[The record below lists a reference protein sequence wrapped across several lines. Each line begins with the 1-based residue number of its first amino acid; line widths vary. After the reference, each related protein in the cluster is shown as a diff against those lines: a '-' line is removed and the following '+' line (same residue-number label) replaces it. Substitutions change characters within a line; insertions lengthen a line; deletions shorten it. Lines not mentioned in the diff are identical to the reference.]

1 MDGNSIHK
9 SFLSLQINIQLPFIL
24 DVLLSVII
32 LGSLVAVL
40 WWDVWTLMDNYL
52 FPNDNT
58 KTIVFSIVIFISI
71 QLLSVLL
78 QALFSFTHNA
88 LQKCHYIIQLFFH
101 DVYFIIIG
109 MGSIAGWRGIWKGVD
124 MIIEMT
130 GPEVG
135 LVSVCLG
142 SFIILV
148 AVCSCTSLV
157 LKGYVMDG
165 SVEKWYN
172 LFNEYIGDVR
182 SYLQDT
188 KKVRIHTY
196 M

>member
-32 LGSLVAVL
+32 LGSLVAAL

-78 QALFSFTHNA
+78 QGLFSFTHNA

-109 MGSIAGWRGIWKGVD
+109 MGSIACWRGIWRGVD

-142 SFIILV
+142 SFIFLV

>member
-1 MDGNSIHK
+1 
-9 SFLSLQINIQLPFIL
+9 
-24 DVLLSVII
+24 
-32 LGSLVAVL
+32 
-40 WWDVWTLMDNYL
+40 
-52 FPNDNT
+52 
-58 KTIVFSIVIFISI
+58 
-71 QLLSVLL
+71 
-78 QALFSFTHNA
+78 
-88 LQKCHYIIQLFFH
+88 
-101 DVYFIIIG
+101 